1 MRVLISGGG
10 IAGPALA
17 YWLHRHG
24 ISSTIVERA
33 PGLRPGGH
41 AVDVRGVARRVV
53 DGMGIMPTVLANR
66 VDERGIALVNGR
78 GRRTATMPA
87 ELFGGE
93 GIVAEIEI
101 ARGDLGRVLYE
112 ATSPFTEYRFGD
124 RITGLAQDAGGVDV
138 TFASGGSE
146 RYDVVVG
153 ADGVH
158 SGVRG
163 LAFGPDRDYVRHLG
177 GYGCYFTVP
186 DPGDLDH
193 WFLMFNAPG
202 GRVAGI
208 RPERGGTAKA
218 SLSFT
223 SPHLGDDRLTVAEQ
237 QRLIS
242 EKMTGAGWKVP
253 ELLAAMPDAADFYF
267 DSISQVHVDR
277 WSRGRV
283 VLIGDAGFCGSP
295 LAGLGTSMS
304 LVAGYVLA
312 GELAA
317 SPSDPPAAFGRYQ
330 DVLADYVAAGLEL
343 PPGGM
348 AAFAPQTRLMIAL
361 RPLSWRSMSHWP
373 MRGMLEKQFSKAE
386 RITLK
391 DYLGAD
397 LGQEPAQVGIEP
409 GRPGGGDL
417 RR

>member
-17 YWLHRHG
+17 HWLHRYG

-53 DGMGIMPTVLANR
+53 DGMGIMPAVLANR
-66 VDERGIALVNGR
+66 VDERGIAMVDRR
-78 GRRTATMPA
+78 GRRTAEMSA

-101 ARGDLGRVLYE
+101 ARGDLARVLYE
-112 ATSPFTEYRFGD
+112 ATSAFTEYRFGD
-124 RITGLAQDAGGVDV
+124 RITELTQDAGGVDV
-138 TFASGGSE
+138 TFAGGDRE
-146 RYDVVVG
+146 RFDIVVG

-158 SGVRG
+158 SGVRA
-163 LAFGPDRDYVRHLG
+163 LAFGPERDYVRHLG
-177 GYGCYFTVP
+177 GYGSYFTVP

-193 WFLMFNAPG
+193 WFLLFNAPG

-218 SLSFT
+218 SLGFT

-237 QRLIS
+237 QRLLT
-242 EKMTGAGWKVP
+242 EKMTGVGWKVP
-253 ELLAAMPDAADFYF
+253 ALLAAMPDAADFYF
-267 DSISQVHVDR
+267 DSISQVHVER

-304 LVAGYVLA
+304 LVASYVLA

-317 SPSDPPAAFGRYQ
+317 VPSDPTAAFARYQ
-330 DVLADYVAAGLEL
+330 SELADYVAAGLEL

-348 AAFAPQTRLMIAL
+348 SAFAPQTALMIAL
-361 RPLSWRSMSHWP
+361 RPLSWRAMSRWP
-373 MRGMLEKQFSKAE
+373 MRGMLEKQFTKAE

-391 DYLGAD
+391 DYLGTG
-397 LGQEPAQVGIEP
+397 LGQEPPMIRAT
-409 GRPGGGDL
+409 RT
-417 RR
+417 

>member
-1 MRVLISGGG
+1 MRALISGGG

-17 YWLHRHG
+17 LQLHRHG
-24 ISSTIVERA
+24 IESTIVERA

-41 AVDVRGVARRVV
+41 AVDVRGAARPVV
-53 DGMGIMPTVLANR
+53 TDLGIMPAVLANR
-66 VDERGIALVNGR
+66 VDERGIAMVNR
-78 GRRTATMPA
+78 HNRRTASMPA
-87 ELFGGE
+87 DLFGGE

-101 ARGDLGRVLYE
+101 ARGDLARVLYD
-112 ATSPFTEYRFGD
+112 AAVPFTEYRFGD
-124 RITGLAQDAGGVDV
+124 RITALTQDADGVDV
-138 TFASGGSE
+138 TFASG
-146 RYDVVVG
+146 RTDRFDIVVG

-158 SGVRG
+158 SGVRA

-177 GYGCYFTVP
+177 GYTAYFTVP

-193 WFLMFNAPG
+193 WFLMYNAPG
-202 GRVAGI
+202 GRVAGL

-223 SPHLGDDRLTVAEQ
+223 SPHLGDDRRTVAEQ
-237 QRLIS
+237 QRLLT

-253 ELLAAMPDAADFYF
+253 ALLAAMPGATDFFF

-295 LAGLGTSMS
+295 LAGLGTSMA

-317 SPSDPPAAFGRYQ
+317 TPGDPPAAFARYQ
-330 DVLADYVAAGLEL
+330 SELADYVAAGLEL

-348 AAFAPQTRLMIAL
+348 SSFAPQSRLMIGL
-361 RPLSWRSMSHWP
+361 RSLSWRSMSRWP
-373 MRGMLEKQFSKAE
+373 MRALLEKQFTKAE

-391 DYLGAD
+391 NYLDG
-397 LGQEPAQVGIEP
+397 EP
-409 GRPGGGDL
+409 GRPSAGHGALRNTLLDL
-417 RR
+417 S